1 MANRTKRSEK
11 IVEKLAVEQVQ
22 AFATAGNFP
31 KTVEGVRAL
40 ADALDRAARD
50 TGLLMAAIVRECLD
64 SSAWCPTP
72 FDLRG
77 VALSLR
83 DKGRENRSA
92 SIHAA
97 WERIYGPADPDW
109 ASRMVE
115 AAMLHGGHADRDRA
129 VHELAIRDMLYY
141 TEGDG
146 REMGDREF
154 WKAARKHDLRDHPA
168 LVEQI
173 RVAGRWATERELQGV
188 SRD

>member
-1 MANRTKRSEK
+1 MKKQPIMEK
-11 IVEKLAVEQVQ
+11 PAVEQVQ
-22 AFATAGNFP
+22 AFATAGNYP

-50 TGLLMAAIVRECLD
+50 TGLLMAAIVRECID
-64 SSAWCPTP
+64 SSPWCPTP

-115 AAMLHGGHADRDRA
+115 AAMLHGGHKDRDRA
-129 VHELAIRDMLYY
+129 VHELAVRDMLYY

-146 REMGDREF
+146 REMGDRKF
-154 WKAARKHDLRDHPA
+154 WEEARKHDLRDHPA
-168 LVEQI
+168 MVEQI
-173 RVAGRWATERELQGV
+173 RVAGGWATERELQTRATKCGV
-188 SRD
+188 L